1 MKLKANEIWE
11 CVMCSGN
18 SLDIYLLGRWWHD
31 YRWGQ
36 LFGVFMCRC
45 VRGLYKHGHFFAVFF
60 NMAEQSRYSPEGAFW
75 LSVTLTNPT
84 TEDENTEHLD
94 LAVTSV
100 MSVICMVIHRR
111 RVYMQG
117 GELPTL
123 NTHLFHMQTLPF
135 MPATNTG
142 NDVKAA
148 CLFFLED

>member
-60 NMAEQSRYSPEGAFW
+60 TWRNKAGILPKVPFDCQSRWQIQQQRMKTQRALGSGCHLCDVCNMHGHSQEKSVHAGWWAADFKYSS
-75 LSVTLTNPT
+75 LSHANIALYACHQHW
-84 TEDENTEHLD
+84 EWCE
-94 LAVTSV
+94 S
-100 MSVICMVIHRR
+100 C
-111 RVYMQG
+111 
-117 GELPTL
+117 LP
-123 NTHLFHMQTLPF
+123 
-135 MPATNTG
+135 
-142 NDVKAA
+142 
-148 CLFFLED
+148 FFLED